1 MAKKRSKTLA
11 KATTRGPDIAI
22 PRTSLERMRRFDP
35 RTFLAQAGLGRTII
49 DLKKR
54 QIVFSQGD
62 AAEAV
67 FYIQRGKIKLTVI
80 SKGGKEATI
89 ALLGEGNFLGEECI
103 AGSHGRRMATAVA
116 ITDSTVLKIDRKEM
130 VRTLHE
136 QHALS
141 DIFVSYLLARNA
153 RVQEDLVDQLF
164 NSSEKRLARTL
175 LLLAQ
180 IGKKGEAETVIPK
193 ISQEVLA
200 EMVGTTRARV
210 NFFMN
215 RFRKLGFIQYNGKL
229 LVHRSLLS
237 VVLHD

>member
-1 MAKKRSKTLA
+1 MAKQRGKTLA
-11 KATTRGPDIAI
+11 RGMPGAADIVI
-22 PRTSLERMRRFDP
+22 PRTPVKKLRLFDP
-35 RTFLAQAGLGRTII
+35 GVFLAQAGLGRTII

-54 QIVFSQGD
+54 QVVFSQGD

-67 FYIQRGKIKLTVI
+67 YYIQRGKIKLTVI

-89 ALLGEGNFLGEECI
+89 ALLGEGDFLGEECI
-103 AGSHGRRMATAVA
+103 AGSQRRRMATAVA
-116 ITDSTVLKIDRKEM
+116 FTESTVLKIDRKEM
-130 VRTLHE
+130 VRALHE

-180 IGKKGEAETVIPK
+180 IGKEGEPETIIPK
-193 ISQEVLA
+193 VSQEVLA

-229 LVHRSLLS
+229 LIHRSLLS

>member
-1 MAKKRSKTLA
+1 MAKQRSKILA
-11 KATTRGPDIAI
+11 EATTRAADIAI
-22 PRTSLERMRRFDP
+22 PRTSLKRIRHFDP

-49 DLKKR
+49 DFKKR

-67 FYIQRGKIKLTVI
+67 FYIQRGKIKLAVI

-103 AGSHGRRMATAVA
+103 AGSQRRRMATAVA
-116 ITDSTVLKIDRKEM
+116 ITDSTMLKIDRKEM

-180 IGKKGEAETVIPK
+180 IGKEGEPETIIPK
-193 ISQEVLA
+193 VSQEVLA